1 MKNLFTLLFSLVLV
15 SASAQSKWA
24 FHTSAEETVLFG
36 DQRSSLNFAS
46 LTNLAANS
54 GIRFGMYRQVNDM
67 FGVEATLGVVGTS
80 RPNTYVTK
88 FVPVEVIGHYN
99 ILPSLGAFQNSKNK
113 LNVDFGLGSALV
125 RATSPTYN
133 TGGGFAF
140 SENASIGLSLDLP
153 VLPGGV
159 LSLGYRHTAFMDDWI
174 DTDASAAG
182 NDYLGRAFMAA
193 RWSLGTSNKDK
204 EALAA
209 AITKSDQLAAELS
222 AAQSK
227 AKAMEKSAA
236 RAKALERKLKDMEQ
250 AMADSLAAAKTAM
263 AEQEVDETATPSSTR
278 TGEGFAVI
286 VASYKNET
294 GAQSMA
300 DDLGGRASVIAVP
313 ELGRYRVAYDVL
325 SSYGEA
331 KALRESLLDDFAD
344 CWIIGL

>member
-1 MKNLFTLLFSLVLV
+1 MKNLFTLLFCLILAG
-15 SASAQSKWA
+15 ASAQSKWA

-80 RPNTYVTK
+80 RPNAYVTK
-88 FVPVEVIGHYN
+88 FVPVEVVGHYN
-99 ILPSLGAFQNSKNK
+99 ILPSLGAFANSKNK

-125 RATSPTYN
+125 RPTSPTYN
-133 TGGGFAF
+133 TGGSFSF
-140 SENASIGLSLDLP
+140 SENASVGLSIDLP
-153 VLPGGV
+153 VLPNGV
-159 LSLGYRHTAFMDDWI
+159 LSLGYRHTAFVDDWI
-174 DTDASAAG
+174 DTDASGGG

-193 RWSLGTSNKDK
+193 RWNLGASNKDK

-209 AITKSDQLAAELS
+209 AITKSDQLAAELK
-222 AAQSK
+222 AAESK

-236 RAKALERKLKDMEQ
+236 RAKALERKLKEMEQ
-250 AMADSLAAAKTAM
+250 AMADSIAAAKTAM
-263 AEQEVDETATPSSTR
+263 AEQEMTDEAAPVPAR
-278 TGEGFAVI
+278 TGSGFAVI
-286 VASYKNET
+286 VASYKNEA
-294 GAQSMA
+294 GAQKMA
-300 DDLGGRASVIAVP
+300 EDLGGSASVIAVP
-313 ELGRYRVAYDVL
+313 ELGRFRVAYDVL
-325 SSYGEA
+325 DSYSDA